1 MSEMVKLL
9 ALNDLYAESYTSHA
23 MQNVQYV
30 RLICPWK
37 ALKIKK
43 SSLTSTY
50 KTEARVN
57 ESLM

>member
-43 SSLTSTY
+43 SSLT
-50 KTEARVN
+50 
-57 ESLM
+57 